1 VAYAIFDT
9 PAIHGVLGIK
19 ELAQAG
25 SEMVPPLVIATAQLL
40 QMLDDSSVHT
50 AGHITVSSNPII
62 AGAGTSAGTT
72 TRDWASRAIAAHTV
86 DHDTPNARA
95 IDAGVAWMA
104 VIRSLAHAT
113 ARVVNTRRGSASGAC
128 SVQVRVG
135 QSRSGQANT
144 RLHHKHSTKR
154 CDDSLRPHPLRD
166 ARDFGLLKQGTP
178 ARMLLAARSTSVEP
192 SRSTG
197 SGAGGEIRRR

>member
-1 VAYAIFDT
+1 MAYAIFDT

-40 QMLDDSSVHT
+40 QLLDDSSVHT
-50 AGHITVSSNPII
+50 AGHITVSSNLII
-62 AGAGTSAGTT
+62 AGAGTSAGAT

-95 IDAGVAWMA
+95 IDAGVASMA

-113 ARVVNTRRGSASGAC
+113 GASW
-128 SVQVRVG
+128 
-135 QSRSGQANT
+135 
-144 RLHHKHSTKR
+144 
-154 CDDSLRPHPLRD
+154 
-166 ARDFGLLKQGTP
+166 
-178 ARMLLAARSTSVEP
+178 
-192 SRSTG
+192 
-197 SGAGGEIRRR
+197 